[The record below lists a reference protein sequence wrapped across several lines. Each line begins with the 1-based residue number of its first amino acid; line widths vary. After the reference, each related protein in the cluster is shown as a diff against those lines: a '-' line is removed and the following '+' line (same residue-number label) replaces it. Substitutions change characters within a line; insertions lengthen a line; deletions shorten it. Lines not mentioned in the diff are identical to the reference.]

1 MEKKRSKKY
10 ELRFEVA
17 SERNKIPGYTLIP
30 MHDRSAEAQH
40 MTEHE
45 ALQVIQRDA
54 LRGDI
59 EAVKRQLLEFP
70 EYKREDLKKM
80 LKSKVLQH
88 MEEFWNCKKPFSFD
102 SRFRESNNLLFE

>member
-1 MEKKRSKKY
+1 MEKKRSEKC

-30 MHDRSAEAQH
+30 KHDRSAEAQH

-45 ALQVIQRDA
+45 ALQVIQLEA

-59 EAVKRQLLEFP
+59 EAVKKQLLEFP
-70 EYKREDLKKM
+70 KYKREDLKKM
-80 LKSKVLQH
+80 LKASVIEHGRIL
-88 MEEFWNCKKPFSFD
+88 D
-102 SRFRESNNLLFE
+102 L

>member
-17 SERNKIPGYTLIP
+17 SERNKITGYTLIP
-30 MHDRSAEAQH
+30 KHDRSAEAQH

-45 ALQVIQRDA
+45 ALQVIQREA

-80 LKSKVLQH
+80 LKASVVTHGRVL
-88 MEEFWNCKKPFSFD
+88 E
-102 SRFRESNNLLFE
+102 L

>member
-30 MHDRSAEAQH
+30 EHNSTAEVQH
-40 MTEHE
+40 KSEHE
-45 ALQVIQRDA
+45 ALHLILRHA
-54 LRGDI
+54 LRGDL
-59 EAVKRQLLEFP
+59 EAVKKQLLEFP

-80 LKSKVLQH
+80 LKASVVAHGRVL
-88 MEEFWNCKKPFSFD
+88 E
-102 SRFRESNNLLFE
+102 L

>member
-1 MEKKRSKKY
+1 MEKKKSKKY

-17 SERNKIPGYTLIP
+17 SERNKITGYTLIP
-30 MHDRSAEAQH
+30 KHDRSAEAQH

-54 LRGDI
+54 LRGDL

-80 LKSKVLQH
+80 LKASVAAHGRVL
-88 MEEFWNCKKPFSFD
+88 E
-102 SRFRESNNLLFE
+102 L